1 MIRRASNPRAC
12 VTGHPVTHSRS
23 PLLHGYWLKTL
34 GIEGTYGREDVPP
47 EKAADFYRT
56 LAARGYVGCNV
67 TIPNKETAFEA
78 LDEADETAAVLGA
91 ANTLWVEG
99 GKLHGSN
106 TDGYG
111 FLANLDAC
119 AQGWD
124 NSRGTVLVLGA
135 GGASRAIIHALVSRG
150 FGRIYLANRTL
161 SRAEAVAKP
170 YPGKVKPHDFADVP
184 ALLSQADVLVNCTSL
199 GMKGADPLTL
209 DLSPLSDH
217 AVVTDIVYV
226 PLLTPLLEKA
236 QARGLRVVDGLG
248 MLLHQGVPGFE
259 RWFGV
264 RPQVTD
270 ELRALLVADITGTH
284 NG

>member
-1 MIRRASNPRAC
+1 MIRRAC

-23 PLLHGYWLKTL
+23 PLLHGYWLKAY
-34 GIEGTYGREDVPP
+34 GIEGAYERQDVPP
-47 EKAADFYRT
+47 EGAAEFYRN
-56 LAARGYVGCNV
+56 LAAHGYVGCNV
-67 TIPNKETAFEA
+67 TIPNKEIAFAA
-78 LDEADETAAVLGA
+78 LDEADQTAAALGA

-124 NSRGTVLVLGA
+124 DARDEALVLGA

-150 FGRIYLANRTL
+150 FGRIHLANRTL
-161 SRAEAVAKP
+161 SRAEAVAEP
-170 YPGKVKPHDFADVP
+170 YGGSVIPHDFTQVP
-184 ALLSQADVLVNCTSL
+184 HLLKHADVLVNCTSL
-199 GMKGADPLTL
+199 GMKGQEPLML
-209 DLSPLSDH
+209 DLGPMPDH
-217 AVVTDIVYV
+217 TVVTDIVYV
-226 PLLTPLLEKA
+226 PLMTPLLERAK
-236 QARGLRVVDGLG
+236 ARGLRVVDGLG

-264 RPQVTD
+264 RPEVTA
-270 ELRALLVADITGTH
+270 ELHSLLVADITGAR
-284 NG
+284 